1 MGVGSGM
8 AEAMPYQDRHLHA
21 WMTTAAEITPAQ
33 IKEHYDSL
41 AFIYRTFWGD
51 HIHHGLFLDGDESPG
66 HAQVKLVDYC
76 IQLLDLRGSE
86 EVLDVG
92 CGHGG
97 TLLYL
102 ARRLDCT
109 GTGLTISPKQARIA
123 RENADKANTD
133 GKLRFIVDDADAFH
147 FPTASFDLVWTMESS
162 EHFFNKAQFFR
173 TAASALRSRGQLL
186 LAAWTGSMDR
196 PRICDVARAFLC
208 PELWTAQQ
216 YKSAVKSSGMQVT
229 HCEDLTAKVLRT
241 WEVCQERAQA
251 AAPIVKLLPRAARE
265 FVGGIDFILD
275 AYRSGDL
282 TYTVITA
289 QNA

>member
-8 AEAMPYQDRHLHA
+8 AEAMPYQDRNLHA

-51 HIHHGLFLDGDESPG
+51 HIHHGLFLEGDESPDD
-66 HAQVKLVDYC
+66 AQVKLVDYC

-173 TAASALRSRGQLL
+173 TAASAREVIACVAAPSAALSSQPCSSRHDSEICSPMSISPWMEPCWRHGRDRKAF
-186 LAAWTGSMDR
+186 AASTMTASR
-196 PRICDVARAFLC
+196 PPLERARAQI
-208 PELWTAQQ
+208 QQ
-216 YKSAVKSSGMQVT
+216 
-229 HCEDLTAKVLRT
+229 
-241 WEVCQERAQA
+241 
-251 AAPIVKLLPRAARE
+251 
-265 FVGGIDFILD
+265 
-275 AYRSGDL
+275 
-282 TYTVITA
+282 
-289 QNA
+289 